1 MQQKDSGN
9 SNLESVKGRMRKSIK
24 SMSFQEQL
32 VSLSKDPRFKDL
44 VTDIR
49 KDSTDRQ
56 EALQKQIDSM
66 ASGE

>member
-1 MQQKDSGN
+1 
-9 SNLESVKGRMRKSIK
+9 
-24 SMSFQEQL
+24 MSFQEQL